1 MSDSA
6 QNVSQ
11 TVTGEGNI
19 FTGTGDVYVTQ
30 RPPPLSAADTD
41 TLAGLRIL
49 LERVKSF
56 WIDGVLEKSVHG
68 AVLLDLGKQLQLE
81 AIDHPWELVLELPDQ
96 TNQTLPS
103 NTKILDIFDQ
113 RSRTLLIL
121 GEPGSGKTVTLL
133 ELARDLSARTETDG
147 AISQAVPAVFNL
159 SNWADKGLPLID
171 WLTAELSGKYGIPKR
186 TGRSWLENNRILPL
200 LDGLD
205 EVRPEDRRAACVEA
219 INTFSEAFGL
229 SGLAVCSRIQ
239 DYTRLPV
246 RLKLNG
252 AIKLQPLTPEHVDSY
267 LAAGG
272 AKLKALRVTLQ
283 TDSTLQ
289 SLAGSPLM
297 LSIMSLAYQDV
308 PDEVLAGQAQGPLEE
323 RTGRLWDTY
332 IARMFKRK
340 GKGAASYS
348 DEQTKGWLTWLA
360 KGMNQHNQTVFLIEQ
375 LQPSWLG
382 TRRQRLIYVLGSRLI
397 SGLSVG
403 LILGIIFFGR
413 RIDLI
418 EGLYFGLIFG
428 LSIGLIDALRFERS
442 GKNLELKQASTLR
455 RSAANV
461 LGVMMMGGLIVVLIE
476 GVRLELRE
484 VLNAVLIQATI
495 VGLIFGLRRS
505 RQTITDDI
513 QTVESLS
520 PSWRGALKG
529 AAAGLIVGLFFVLIV
544 VLIPGPF
551 LGVRL
556 DLREVLKDV
565 LIFGPIFGVIGA
577 MVGAFRRRI
586 VDTKT
591 YPNQGIRLSVRNGV
605 FAGLGYGLSVGLVLA
620 LIPGQIVLGL
630 ILGLILG
637 LLAGLWYGGLD
648 VIQHFSLRF
657 VLTILRY
664 APWNYSRFL
673 DYAAERIFL
682 RRVGGGYIFIHRL
695 LMDHF
700 AAEEA

>member
-30 RPPPLSAADTD
+30 QPPPLSPADTH
-41 TLAGLRIL
+41 TLADLRIL
-49 LERVKSF
+49 LEKVRSF

-68 AVLLDLGKQLQLE
+68 AVLLDLGKQLQPE

-96 TNQTLPS
+96 TNQILPS
-103 NTKILDIFDQ
+103 NTRIVDIFDQ

-133 ELARDLSARTETDG
+133 ELARDLIARAETDDSF
-147 AISQAVPAVFNL
+147 SQAVPAVFNL
-159 SNWADKGLPLID
+159 SNWADGGLPLID

-186 TGRSWLENNRILPL
+186 TGRSWLENSRILPL

-205 EVRPEDRRAACVEA
+205 EVRPDDRRAACVEA

-252 AIKLQPLTPEHVDSY
+252 AIKLQPLTHEQVDSF

-283 TDSTLQ
+283 TDNALQ

-297 LSIMSLAYQDV
+297 LSIMSMAYQDV
-308 PDEVLAGQAQGPLEE
+308 ADEVLAGQAQGPLEE
-323 RTGRLWDTY
+323 RRGRLWDTY

-340 GKGAASYS
+340 GKGAPSYTA
-348 DEQTKGWLTWLA
+348 EQTKDWLTWLA
-360 KGMNQHNQTVFLIEQ
+360 KGMHQYNQTVFLIEQ
-375 LQPSWLG
+375 LQPSWLL
-382 TRRQRLIYVLGSRLI
+382 TRWHRVIYVLGSRLI
-397 SGLSVG
+397 GGLIVG
-403 LILGIIFFGR
+403 QILGIIFLGSSFA
-413 RIDLI
+413 LI

-442 GKNLELKQASTLR
+442 VKNLELKQASTLWKL
-455 RSAANV
+455 AANV

-476 GVRLELRE
+476 GVRLELGE
-484 VLNAVLIQATI
+484 VLNEAGIEAII

-520 PSWRGALKG
+520 PSWRGAMKG
-529 AAAGLIVGLFFVLIV
+529 AAAGLIVGLFFGLIV
-544 VLIPGPF
+544 GLFPGAM

-556 DLREVLKDV
+556 EPREVLNDM
-565 LIFGPIFGVIGA
+565 LILGLIIGVIGA
-577 MVGAFRRRI
+577 MFGALRRRI

-605 FAGLGYGLSVGLVLA
+605 FAGLGSGLSVGLVFA
-620 LIPGQIVLGL
+620 LILGQSVLGL
-630 ILGLILG
+630 ILGLIFG
-637 LLAGLWYGGLD
+637 LLVGLWYGGLD
-648 VIQHFSLRF
+648 VIQHYSLRF
-657 VLTILRY
+657 LLTIIRY
-664 APWNYSRFL
+664 IPWNYSHFL

-682 RRVGGGYIFIHRL
+682 RKVGGGYIFIHRL

-700 AAEEA
+700 AAQEA